1 MGGVSAITMEVNALQ
16 DVFNFQA
23 FVMGCLVLVA
33 CVLIQAIFVLVVVS
47 KCKRAITSLIGEHRN
62 ISAHFVFIVGI
73 VLLLTSHLCQ
83 IYVWG
88 LALNAYDVIP
98 SLHQAM
104 VYAGS
109 TYTTVGFVSDP
120 LPTQWQLLSVIMAV
134 SGLFTFGWS
143 TAVVFIISQALFPA
157 EK

>member
-1 MGGVSAITMEVNALQ
+1 MEITAGQ

-23 FVMGCLVLVA
+23 FFLGSFVLIL
-33 CVLIQAIFVLVVVS
+33 CILIQAFFVMVVTS
-47 KCKRAITSLIGEHRN
+47 KGKRALISFTSQHQNVRAQLV
-62 ISAHFVFIVGI
+62 FVACILT
-73 VLLLTSHLCQ
+73 LLLSHLCQ

-88 LALNAYDVIP
+88 LALNYSDIIP
-98 SLHQAM
+98 MAHQAM

-109 TYTTVGFVSDP
+109 TYTTVGFISDP

-134 SGLFTFGWS
+134 SGLLSFGWS
-143 TAVVFIISQALFPA
+143 TAVMFILSQALFPD

>member
-1 MGGVSAITMEVNALQ
+1 MEVNAFQ
-16 DVFNFQA
+16 DVYNLQA
-23 FVMGCLVLVA
+23 FFMGCLVLIA
-33 CVLIQAIFVLVVVS
+33 CVLIQAIFVLLVVS
-47 KCKRAITSLIGEHRN
+47 KCKSAISSYINQDRN
-62 ISAHFVFIVGI
+62 LSAHFVFILGI
-73 VLLLTSHLCQ
+73 LLLLTSHLCQ

-88 LALNAYDVIP
+88 FALNAYDVIP
-98 SLHQAM
+98 ILHQAM

-134 SGLFTFGWS
+134 SGLFAFGWS